1 MNVREPDWAYVARSL
16 LRVLIVSMTLF
27 VALYAA
33 EGALATFGDLDDK
46 RLAQVYGTAAR
57 ITNPDK
63 RLSTGYSDGGRLL
76 GTTYTLTGEPRR
88 ADHDQPWRE
97 YEITKDLFGVIR
109 APSLSGPSGRLGD
122 AITAVD
128 ANPGED
134 KTLTEASRK
143 TIDALP
149 QTLEAVAVVEFT
161 HAMTTEQLVAF
172 NRKHR
177 LCGGKDVSYV
187 YAPSSYDDSDP
198 IPLTNAIVW
207 NRGMTA
213 EGDLTY
219 QCETEPEAALAE
231 FRRWTRTLHETDDLS
246 QFGLTPQQLTETAK
260 EGTVHALLL
269 DRWKLSTLSKLLDDP
284 QTRTVTLTDA
294 TFNLGTPE

>member
-1 MNVREPDWAYVARSL
+1 MREPDWAYAARSL
-16 LRVLIVSMTLF
+16 LKVLIVSMALF
-27 VALYAA
+27 VALHAA
-33 EGALATFGDLDDK
+33 ERLLATFVDLDDK
-46 RLAQVYGTAAR
+46 RLAQVYGTTAR

-63 RLSTGYSDGGRLL
+63 RLSIGYSDGGGLL

-88 ADHDQPWRE
+88 ADHDQPSRE

-122 AITAVD
+122 AITAVETD
-128 ANPGED
+128 PGANSA
-134 KTLTEASRK
+134 LTEASRK

-149 QTLEAVAVVEFT
+149 QSLEAVAVVEFV

-177 LCGGKDVSYV
+177 LCGGEDVSYV
-187 YAPSSYDDSDP
+187 YAPSYYDDSDS

-246 QFGLTPQQLTETAK
+246 QFGLIPHRLTETAK

-269 DRWKLSTLSKLLDDP
+269 DRWKLPALGALLNDP
-284 QTRTVTLTDA
+284 QTRTVTLTNT
-294 TFNLGTPE
+294 TFPLGPSE